1 MKIKIQ
7 DPSVDSYLNKSG
19 HFVQNRKNWVVDEDC
34 EKKHFNINFRHF
46 SRGWTAY
53 TKHPKIERFFLSKI
67 FQKPFLCIQS
77 IMKF

>member
-34 EKKHFNINFRHF
+34 EKNILILIFGTFLEVGQPIPNIRRSKDF
-46 SRGWTAY
+46 SCQRSFKNLSYAY
-53 TKHPKIERFFLSKI
+53 KV
-67 FQKPFLCIQS
+67 
-77 IMKF
+77 